1 MGFINQAKGDEAG
14 KKARE
19 ARAAGNT
26 VLVYK
31 FIEANTNSKATAPMT
46 GMAEQIQSVEAEGWV
61 LDKMAA
67 AEGKAL
73 TGERV
78 ALICLFRRTSA

>member
-1 MGFINQAKGDEAG
+1 MGFINDAKAQEAG
-14 KKARE
+14 KRARE
-19 ARAAGNT
+19 AYDNGDY

-46 GMAEQIQSVEAEGWV
+46 GMSNQIQAVESNGWA
-61 LDKMAA
+61 LSNMAA
-67 AEGKAL
+67 AEGKTM

-78 ALICLFRRTSA
+78 ALICLFRRRS

>member
-1 MGFINQAKGDEAG
+1 MGFINDAKAQTAGVEAR
-14 KKARE
+14 KARE
-19 ARAAGNT
+19 RGQS

-31 FIEANTNSKATAPMT
+31 FIEANTNSKSTAPMT
-46 GMAEQIQSVEAEGWV
+46 GMAEQIQAVEEQGWM
-61 LDKMAA
+61 LSSMAA

-78 ALICLFRRTSA
+78 ALVCLFRRA

>member
-1 MGFINQAKGDEAG
+1 MGFINETKGNMAGAEA

-19 ARAAGNT
+19 RGQT

-31 FIEANTNSKATAPMT
+31 FIEANSNSRSTAPMT
-46 GMAEQIQSVEAEGWV
+46 GMAEQIQAVEQQGWR
-61 LDKMAA
+61 LDQMAA

-78 ALICLFRRTSA
+78 ALVCIFRAI

>member
-1 MGFINQAKGDEAG
+1 MGFMNDAKAQEAG
-14 KKARE
+14 KRARE
-19 ARAAGNT
+19 AYTKGDY

-46 GMAEQIQSVEAEGWV
+46 GIADQIQAVESQGWM
-61 LDKMAA
+61 LQNMAA

-73 TGERV
+73 TGERI
-78 ALICLFRRTSA
+78 ALVCLFRRRNQ

>member
-1 MGFINQAKGDEAG
+1 MGFINDAKAQEAG
-14 KKARE
+14 NRARQ
-19 ARAAGNT
+19 AYDNGDY

-46 GMAEQIQSVEAEGWV
+46 GMANQIQAVESNGWM
-61 LDKMAA
+61 LANMAA

-78 ALICLFRRTSA
+78 ALICLFRRRS

>member
-1 MGFINQAKGDEAG
+1 MGFMNDAKAAEAG
-14 KKARE
+14 KRARE
-19 ARAAGNT
+19 ARESGDY

-46 GMAEQIQSVEAEGWV
+46 GMANQIQAVEGQGWQ
-61 LDKMAA
+61 LTNMAA
-67 AEGKAL
+67 SEGKAL

-78 ALICLFRRTSA
+78 ALICMFRRV